1 MKRSFFSKIFIGY
14 LLIIFALSSL
24 ILVLSLNTIR
34 EFYRDR
40 LTDHLKTLGYT
51 LNSEVEHLL
60 DTGRADQLDGFIK
73 TLGSNIQTRV
83 TIIATDGTVLAD
95 SEENIQ
101 SMENHSHR
109 PEVVEALQGKAGKS
123 IRFSS
128 TTDGD
133 MLYVAVPIEKDG
145 KITGVIRTSLFLK
158 DIDNLLTKLNYRV
171 AGISLGIVF
180 IALIGAFLISNSVV
194 RPIRR
199 LTLAARKV
207 SSGDF
212 SVRVFLRTKDEL
224 RELADSFNRMNEEME
239 KMFSEIGQQK
249 EELKSIIES
258 LQEGLL
264 VLDKQGR
271 VIRSN
276 ESFRKII
283 GNQAVEG
290 KFYWEIM
297 RSPRFP
303 ELLKKA
309 GLEKKKLM
317 EDLTLADKVFMCS
330 VTPLQGGDGIV
341 STFYDITEIRNTE
354 KIKKDF
360 VINVSHELR
369 TPLTAIKG
377 YAETLRKEVGTAP
390 GKKYLETV
398 ERNTDRLINIVNDLR
413 LLSGLEEKTALELED
428 IDLGGLL
435 ENVIRIFDQRLKD
448 KQLSL
453 VIDVKEDLPPIKAD
467 LFKLEQMLVNLLD
480 NAVKYTDRGEITVS
494 VDVQDK
500 RVRIQVRDTG
510 IGIPKEDIP
519 RIFERFYVVDKS
531 RSRKSGGTGLGL
543 SIVKHIVLLASWD
556 NRYRKRSRQGHFG
569 NGDPS
574 YGSICIVTGT
584 CPIPPKRGRR
594 RPGAPYEMQD
604 ISLTGKSRRA
614 CPVLTRWLGS
624 FLIFQRGLSTAL

>member
-24 ILVLSLNTIR
+24 ILVLFLNTIR
-34 EFYRDR
+34 EFHRDT
-40 LTDHLKTLGYT
+40 LTDHLKTLGYA

-60 DTGRADQLDGFIK
+60 DTGRAHQLDGFIK
-73 TLGSNIQTRV
+73 TLGSKIQTRV
-83 TIIATDGTVLAD
+83 TLIATDGTVLAD

-109 PEVVEALQGKAGKS
+109 PEVVEALQGKTGKS

-158 DIDNLLTKLNYRV
+158 DVDNLLIKLNYRV

-194 RPIRR
+194 QPIRR

-212 SVRVFLRTKDEL
+212 SVRVFLKTKDEL
-224 RELADSFNRMNEEME
+224 RGLADSFNRMNEEME
-239 KMFSEIGQQK
+239 KMFSELGQQK

-297 RSPRFP
+297 RNPRFP

-309 GLEKKKLM
+309 GLEKKKFM

-341 STFYDITEIRNTE
+341 STFYDITEIKNTE

-390 GKKYLETV
+390 GNRYLEIV
-398 ERNTDRLINIVNDLR
+398 ERNTERLINIVTDLL

-453 VIDVKEDLPPIKAD
+453 VIDAQENLPPIKAD

-494 VDVQDK
+494 LDVQDK
-500 RVRIQVRDTG
+500 RVRIRVRDTG

-543 SIVKHIVLLASWD
+543 SIVKHIVLLHHGTIDIESALGKGTSVTVNLPTD
-556 NRYRKRSRQGHFG
+556 L
-569 NGDPS
+569 
-574 YGSICIVTGT
+574 SI
-584 CPIPPKRGRR
+584 
-594 RPGAPYEMQD
+594 
-604 ISLTGKSRRA
+604 
-614 CPVLTRWLGS
+614 
-624 FLIFQRGLSTAL
+624 